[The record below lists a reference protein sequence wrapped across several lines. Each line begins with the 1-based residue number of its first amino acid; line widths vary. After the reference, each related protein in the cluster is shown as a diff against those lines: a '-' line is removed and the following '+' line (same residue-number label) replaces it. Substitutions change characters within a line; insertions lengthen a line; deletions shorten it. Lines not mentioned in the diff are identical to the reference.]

1 MKIVFCPRPGRAA
14 LIWAACLAWVPALPA
29 SESGPASDEAA
40 LRRLTADYDRALARK
55 DARDV
60 AAWLHADY
68 AYTGPESVVTGA
80 TEADPATRRLAA
92 GGGPSRDM
100 AVRVVGPVAVITGSF
115 AADGDLAAGRFTST
129 WVRVGA
135 DWRLVAEHRST
146 NSGTVS
152 AGPAENRVRQESAG
166 PGPVPAEAAAA
177 ERLQQAQVQRQRGA
191 VTRVIGRLFRPYEST
206 QIGYT
211 FDQDDDAFLDF
222 QFSTMFPLFH
232 DRYPEAI
239 RGAPTEDLWRPVDY
253 AGPSVYFAG
262 TVRAGQYLG
271 TRPSSP
277 VVGKRFNPLLAVRF
291 WGRDAQCELESE
303 DNFLEFAY
311 GHESNGQVIASRA
324 RFDQQIGV
332 YRNQDRATTTPSGS
346 PGTVAE
352 ESAFRSARDNIS
364 RGWDY
369 LGVQWA
375 RDRDVDFAWAPQAK
389 VALRARLNYFLPKGL
404 FQGDAEGYNSWENDP
419 QGKARDRVDGL
430 SLRAALLAPPP
441 DLDQSVGWARPLRFE
456 RRYVLTWT
464 TGYKDPLRF
473 NTVKFEAGLNVYG
486 LPLTVW
492 YRYGYNSDLTDYYRR
507 ERSFGA
513 MLSFWMF

>member
-1 MKIVFCPRPGRAA
+1 MKPVFCPRPGRAA
-14 LIWAACLAWVPALPA
+14 PIFLACLLGMLGAPA
-29 SESGPASDEAA
+29 SAATSDEAE

-55 DARDV
+55 DARE
-60 AAWLHADY
+60 AAASRHADY
-68 AYTGPESVVTGA
+68 AYTGPESVAAGS
-80 TEADPATRRLAA
+80 TEGDPAAWRLATD
-92 GGGPSRDM
+92 GGLSRDV
-100 AVRVVGPVAVITGSF
+100 AVRVVGPVAVVTGSF
-115 AADGDLAAGRFTST
+115 AADGGSASGRFAST

-135 DWRLVAEHRST
+135 DWRLVAEHRSSDPAT
-146 NSGTVS
+146 GR
-152 AGPAENRVRQESAG
+152 AGLAENRVRQESVRSD
-166 PGPVPAEAAAA
+166 PVPADAAAV

-191 VTRVIGRLFRPYEST
+191 ATRVIGRLFRPYEST
-206 QIGYT
+206 QLGYT
-211 FDQDDDAFLDF
+211 FDQGEEAFLDF
-222 QFSTMFPLFH
+222 QFSTMFPLLH
-232 DRYPEAI
+232 GGYPDAI
-239 RGAPTEDLWRPVDY
+239 RQAMTTDLLRRVDY

-291 WGRDAQCELESE
+291 WGRDAQGALESE

-324 RFDQQIGV
+324 RFDQQIGF
-332 YRNQDRATTTPSGS
+332 YRNQDRAAPTPAGAGSG
-346 PGTVAE
+346 VDE

-369 LGVQWA
+369 IGVQWA
-375 RDRDVDFAWAPQAK
+375 RDRDVDLAWAPQAK

-404 FQGDAEGYNSWENDP
+404 LQGDAEEYNSWENDP

-430 SLRAALLAPPP
+430 FLRAALLAPPA
-441 DLDQSVGWARPLRFE
+441 DLEQSVGWGPLRFE

-464 TGYKDPLRF
+464 TGYKEPLRF